1 MRHHKYDDDVN
12 DGFVDKDMV
21 TIIIHLASHITY
33 HFLESS
39 QLLLEEQQHKLCPP
53 PAWLQTKMNTRETKS
68 GSKWSGRSRLTSL
81 FNQMIFSN
89 SCQILFSHLL
99 SKGVFQIHHPGR
111 YCAKLSFSVQIHFKL
126 ITLMSSSVLV
136 GLCEHSRQSIQNLS
150 FSDWWPLLIILI
162 VIIIIM
168 TNPPHRPIICCHQY
182 HFQSWLD
189 IVRTINRDS
198 ALYGIG
204 VAPLELDP
212 LLPEP
217 INIDQEMVGY
227 QVTVSSFFL
236 LTQCKKTK
244 IKILSSGETK
254 HVECHGSWHPGYR
267 TWQVHIYDLIV
278 CPFIFH
284 IWFWWMY

>member
-1 MRHHKYDDDVN
+1 MSHTNKRYRSEEISPPN
-12 DGFVDKDMV
+12 DLFQFLSNFIFPSLIKRCFPNSSSRPVLCE
-21 TIIIHLASHITY
+21 IIIFCPNSFQVDHINVIISLGWT
-33 HFLESS
+33 LWTQSSINPESI
-39 QLLLEEQQHKLCPP
+39 LL
-53 PAWLQTKMNTRETKS
+53 
-68 GSKWSGRSRLTSL
+68 RLMT
-81 FNQMIFSN
+81 
-89 SCQILFSHLL
+89 
-99 SKGVFQIHHPGR
+99 
-111 YCAKLSFSVQIHFKL
+111 
-126 ITLMSSSVLV
+126 
-136 GLCEHSRQSIQNLS
+136 
-150 FSDWWPLLIILI
+150 LLILI
-162 VIIIIM
+162 IVIM